1 MVTLMREGKFVK
13 IIAPGGAV
21 LNFVGITGTT
31 EKVLMETAVIAK
43 LLNRGCEVFEIKE
56 EAQEGKEPKVTYTP
70 LYNAYDEKGNEKLT
84 AKQKEALEKRGFKA
98 CDTDNGGKKNI
109 DSKELEAI
117 LIEDLEIIAKQLL
130 EQEEADREAAVGEKL
145 KIHIAELNA
154 QETVETTPK
163 TEEEVITEKA
173 SARFK
178 KHFEDL
184 VAEEKAK
191 TEAAAK
197 SEEDKAKETAFDKGA
212 VYRQL
217 PRFGNKPSS
226 STFRYA
232 ADGSLEPDTHTEEV
246 HGEDSH
252 TVVPPTPAI
261 PGEHTATSETS
272 GTPAAAG
279 AGTTPV
285 NRGGRTPESGN
296 PGNQGQGGRA
306 SSSRSAST
314 EAVASTTNRPVAS
327 EENRD
332 HL

>member
-1 MVTLMREGKFVK
+1 MREGKFVK

-21 LNFVGITGTT
+21 LNFVGVAGTT
-31 EKVLMETAVIAK
+31 EKALMETAVIAK

-56 EAQEGKEPKVTYTP
+56 EEQEGKDPKVTYTP
-70 LYNAYDEKGNEKLT
+70 LYNAFNEDGTEKLT
-84 AKQKEALEKRGFKA
+84 TKQKEDFEKRGFKGY
-98 CDTDNGGKKNI
+98 DTDNGGKKNI

-130 EQEEADREAAVGEKL
+130 EQEEADRETAIGEKL
-145 KIHIAELNA
+145 KIHIAELDA

-191 TEAAAK
+191 AEAAAK
-197 SEEDKAKETAFDKGA
+197 SEEDKAKETAFDKGT

-252 TVVPPTPAI
+252 TTVPPTPAI
-261 PGEHTATSETS
+261 PGEHTATSEAAG
-272 GTPAAAG
+272 GTPAAAV
-279 AGTTPV
+279 TTPV

-296 PGNQGQGGRA
+296 PGSQGQGGRA
-306 SSSRSAST
+306 SSRSGSSSETA
-314 EAVASTTNRPVAS
+314 AASTTGRQGAS
-327 EENRD
+327 VELNED

>member
-1 MVTLMREGKFVK
+1 MREGKFVK

-21 LNFVGITGTT
+21 LNFVGVTGTT
-31 EKVLMETAVIAK
+31 EKALIEVTAIAK

-56 EAQEGKEPKVTYTP
+56 EEQEGKDPKVTYTP
-70 LYNAYDEKGNEKLT
+70 LYNAYDDNGKEKLT
-84 AKQKEALEKRGFKA
+84 ENQKQDLEKRGFKEHT
-98 CDTDNGGKKNI
+98 TDNGGKKNI

-117 LIEDLEIIAKQLL
+117 LITDIENIVKELIEK
-130 EQEEADREAAVGEKL
+130 EETDRESAVGEKL

-154 QETVETTPK
+154 VETVETTPK

-191 TEAAAK
+191 AEAAAK
-197 SEEDKAKETAFDKGA
+197 SEEDKAKETAFDKGS

-252 TVVPPTPAI
+252 TTVPPTPAI

-272 GTPAAAG
+272 GTLAAAG
-279 AGTTPV
+279 TGTTTV
-285 NRGGRTPESGN
+285 NRGGSTPESGN
-296 PGNQGQGGRA
+296 SGRQGER
-306 SSSRSAST
+306 SSSRSSST
-314 EAVASTTNRPVAS
+314 EATASFIVTSLSSSSSLT
-327 EENRD
+327 
-332 HL
+332 

>member
-1 MVTLMREGKFVK
+1 MREGKFVK

-21 LNFVGITGTT
+21 LNFVGVTGTT
-31 EKVLMETAVIAK
+31 EKALLEITSIAK

-56 EAQEGKEPKVTYTP
+56 EAQEGKEPKVIYIP

-84 AKQKEALEKRGFKA
+84 EKQKQDFEKRGFKEHA
-98 CDTDNGGKKNI
+98 TDNGGKKNI

-117 LIEDLEIIAKQLL
+117 LITDIEDIVKQMIDK
-130 EQEEADREAAVGEKL
+130 EEKDRETAVGEKL

-154 QETVETTPK
+154 KETIETTPK
-163 TEEEVITEKA
+163 TEEEVVTEKA

-184 VAEEKAK
+184 AAEEKAK
-191 TEAAAK
+191 AEAAAK

-226 STFRYA
+226 STFRYT

-252 TVVPPTPAI
+252 TTVPPTPAI

-306 SSSRSAST
+306 SSRSAST
-314 EAVASTTNRPVAS
+314 EAAASTTNRPVAS

>member
-1 MVTLMREGKFVK
+1 MREGKFVK

-21 LNFVGITGTT
+21 LNFVGVTGTT
-31 EKVLMETAVIAK
+31 EKALMETAVIAK
-43 LLNRGCEVFEIKE
+43 LLDRGCEVFEIKE
-56 EAQEGKEPKVTYTP
+56 EVQEGKEPKVTYTP
-70 LYNAYDEKGNEKLT
+70 LYNAHDEVGNEKLT
-84 AKQKEALEKRGFKA
+84 EKQKEDFEKRGFKEYS
-98 CDTDNGGKKNI
+98 TDNGGKKNI

-197 SEEDKAKETAFDKGA
+197 SEEEKAKETAFDKGA

-252 TVVPPTPAI
+252 TTVPPTPAI
-261 PGEHTATSETS
+261 PGEHTATS

-279 AGTTPV
+279 SGTTPV

-296 PGNQGQGGRA
+296 SSNQGQGGRA
-306 SSSRSAST
+306 SSRSAST
-314 EAVASTTNRPVAS
+314 EAVASTTDRAAS
-327 EENRD
+327 SEQNGD

>member
-1 MVTLMREGKFVK
+1 MREGKFVK

-21 LNFVGITGTT
+21 LNFVGVAGTT
-31 EKVLMETAVIAK
+31 EKALMETAVIAK
-43 LLNRGCEVFEIKE
+43 LLDRGCEVFEIKE
-56 EAQEGKEPKVTYTP
+56 EEQEGKEPKVTYTP
-70 LYNAYDEKGNEKLT
+70 LYNAFDELGKEKLT
-84 AKQKEALEKRGFKA
+84 AKQKEELEKRGFKEYS
-98 CDTDNGGKKNI
+98 TDNGGKKNI

-130 EQEEADREAAVGEKL
+130 EQEEADRETAVGEKL
-145 KIHIAELNA
+145 KIHIAELDA

-197 SEEDKAKETAFDKGA
+197 SEEEKAKETAFDKGA

-252 TVVPPTPAI
+252 TVVPPTPTI
-261 PGEHTATSETS
+261 PGEHTATSEAAG
-272 GTPAAAG
+272 GTPAAAV
-279 AGTTPV
+279 TTPV

-296 PGNQGQGGRA
+296 PGSQGQGGRA
-306 SSSRSAST
+306 SSRSGSSSETA
-314 EAVASTTNRPVAS
+314 AASTTGRPVAS
-327 EENRD
+327 AELNED

>member
-1 MVTLMREGKFVK
+1 MREGKFVK

-21 LNFVGITGTT
+21 LNFVGVTGTT

-70 LYNAYDEKGNEKLT
+70 LYNAYDEKGNERLT

-130 EQEEADREAAVGEKL
+130 EQEEADHEAAVGEKL
-145 KIHIAELNA
+145 KIHISELNA
-154 QETVETTPK
+154 KETVETTPK

-197 SEEDKAKETAFDKGA
+197 SEEEKAKETAFDKGA

-252 TVVPPTPAI
+252 TTVPPTPTI
-261 PGEHTATSETS
+261 PGEHTATSEATG
-272 GTPAAAG
+272 GTPAAAV
-279 AGTTPV
+279 TTPV

-306 SSSRSAST
+306 SSRSAST
-314 EAVASTTNRPVAS
+314 EAAASTTNRPVAS
-327 EENRD
+327 EENID

>member
-1 MVTLMREGKFVK
+1 MREGKFVK

-21 LNFVGITGTT
+21 LNFVGVTGTT
-31 EKVLMETAVIAK
+31 EKALLEITSIAK

-70 LYNAYDEKGNEKLT
+70 LYNAYDEAGKEKLT
-84 AKQKEALEKRGFKA
+84 EKQKEDFEKRGFKEHA
-98 CDTDNGGKKNI
+98 TDNGGKKNI

-117 LIEDLEIIAKQLL
+117 LITDIEDIVKQLIN
-130 EQEEADREAAVGEKL
+130 QEEKDREAAVGEKL

-154 QETVETTPK
+154 KETVETTPK

-191 TEAAAK
+191 TEEAAK

-226 STFRYA
+226 STFRYTA
-232 ADGSLEPDTHTEEV
+232 NGSLEPDTHTEEV

-252 TVVPPTPAI
+252 TVAPPTPAI

-306 SSSRSAST
+306 SSRSAST
-314 EAVASTTNRPVAS
+314 EATASTTDRATTS
-327 EENRD
+327 EQNGD

>member
-1 MVTLMREGKFVK
+1 MREGKFVK

-21 LNFVGITGTT
+21 LNFVGVTGTT
-31 EKVLMETAVIAK
+31 EKALMETTAIAK
-43 LLNRGCEVFEIKE
+43 LLDRGCEVFEIKE

-84 AKQKEALEKRGFKA
+84 EKQKQDFEKRGFKEHA
-98 CDTDNGGKKNI
+98 TDNGGKKNI

-117 LIEDLEIIAKQLL
+117 LITDIEDIVKQLI
-130 EQEEADREAAVGEKL
+130 EKEETDRETAVGEKL

-154 QETVETTPK
+154 VETVETTPK

-184 VAEEKAK
+184 AAEEKAK
-191 TEAAAK
+191 AEAAAK

-212 VYRQL
+212 VYRRL

-226 STFRYA
+226 STFRYTT
-232 ADGSLEPDTHTEEV
+232 DGSLEPDTHTEEV

-252 TVVPPTPAI
+252 TTVPPTPTI

-272 GTPAAAG
+272 GAQPAAG
-279 AGTTPV
+279 ATPV

-296 PGNQGQGGRA
+296 QGQGSRA
-306 SSSRSAST
+306 SSSSSST
-314 EAVASTTNRPVAS
+314 EAAASTTGRQGVS
-327 EENRD
+327 ERNAD

>member
-21 LNFVGITGTT
+21 LNFVGVAGTT
-31 EKVLMETAVIAK
+31 EKVLMETAVIGK
-43 LLNRGCEVFEIKE
+43 LLDRGCQVFEIKE
-56 EAQEGKEPKVTYTP
+56 EEQEGKEPKVTYTP
-70 LYNAYDEKGNEKLT
+70 LYNAFDEAGAEKLT
-84 AKQKEALEKRGFKA
+84 TKQKEELEKRGFKGY
-98 CDTDNGGKKNI
+98 DTDNGGKKNI

-130 EQEEADREAAVGEKL
+130 EQEEADRESAVGEKL
-145 KIHIAELNA
+145 KIHIAELDA

-191 TEAAAK
+191 AEAAAK
-197 SEEDKAKETAFDKGA
+197 SEEEKAKETAFDKGA

-252 TVVPPTPAI
+252 TVAPPTPAI

-272 GTPAAAG
+272 GSGQGSTVTP
-279 AGTTPV
+279 PV
-285 NRGGRTPESGN
+285 NRGGSTPESGN
-296 PGNQGQGGRA
+296 SGSQGQGGRA
-306 SSSRSAST
+306 SSRSASSET
-314 EAVASTTNRPVAS
+314 AAASTTGRPTAS
-327 EENRD
+327 AELNED

>member
-1 MVTLMREGKFVK
+1 MREGKFVK

-21 LNFVGITGTT
+21 LNFVGVAGTT
-31 EKVLMETAVIAK
+31 EKALLEITSIAK

-56 EAQEGKEPKVTYTP
+56 ETQEGKEPKVTYTP
-70 LYNAYDEKGNEKLT
+70 LYNAYDEAGKEKFT
-84 AKQKEALEKRGFKA
+84 EKQKEDFEKRGFKEHS
-98 CDTDNGGKKNI
+98 TDNGGKKNI

-117 LIEDLEIIAKQLL
+117 LITDIEDIVKQLID
-130 EQEEADREAAVGEKL
+130 QEEKDREVAVGEKL

-191 TEAAAK
+191 AEAAAK

-279 AGTTPV
+279 AGTTPI

-306 SSSRSAST
+306 SSRSAST
-314 EAVASTTNRPVAS
+314 EAVASTTDRAATS
-327 EENRD
+327 EQNGD

>member
-1 MVTLMREGKFVK
+1 MREGKFVK

-21 LNFVGITGTT
+21 LNFVGVTGTT
-31 EKVLMETAVIAK
+31 EKALLEITSIAK

-56 EAQEGKEPKVTYTP
+56 EAQEGKEPKVTYIP
-70 LYNAYDEKGNEKLT
+70 LYNAYDEAGKEKLT
-84 AKQKEALEKRGFKA
+84 EKQKEDFEKRGFKEHA
-98 CDTDNGGKKNI
+98 TDNGGKKNI

-117 LIEDLEIIAKQLL
+117 LITDIEDIVKQLID
-130 EQEEADREAAVGEKL
+130 QEEKDRETAVGEKL

-154 QETVETTPK
+154 KETVETTPK

-197 SEEDKAKETAFDKGA
+197 SEEEKAKETAFDKGA

-252 TVVPPTPAI
+252 TTVPPTPAI

-306 SSSRSAST
+306 SSRSAST
-314 EAVASTTNRPVAS
+314 EAVASTTDRAAAS
-327 EENRD
+327 EQNGD

>member
-1 MVTLMREGKFVK
+1 MREGKFVK

-21 LNFVGITGTT
+21 LNFVGVTGTT
-31 EKVLMETAVIAK
+31 EKALMETAVIAK
-43 LLNRGCEVFEIKE
+43 LLDRGCEVFEIKE
-56 EAQEGKEPKVTYTP
+56 EAQEGKDPKVTYIP
-70 LYNAYDEKGNEKLT
+70 LYNAYDEAGKEKLT
-84 AKQKEALEKRGFKA
+84 EKQKEDFEKRGFKEYS
-98 CDTDNGGKKNI
+98 TDNGGKKNI

-130 EQEEADREAAVGEKL
+130 EQEEANREAAVGEKL

-154 QETVETTPK
+154 QETVETTTK

-184 VAEEKAK
+184 AAEEKAK
-191 TEAAAK
+191 AEAAAK

-226 STFRYA
+226 STFRYTA
-232 ADGSLEPDTHTEEV
+232 NGSLEPDTTHTEEV

-252 TVVPPTPAI
+252 TVVPPTPTI
-261 PGEHTATSETS
+261 PGENTATSETS
-272 GTPAAAG
+272 GAQPAAG
-279 AGTTPV
+279 ATPV
-285 NRGGRTPESGN
+285 NRGGSTPEAGNSGR
-296 PGNQGQGGRA
+296 QGQGGRA
-306 SSSRSAST
+306 SSRSSST
-314 EAVASTTNRPVAS
+314 EAAASTTGRQAAS
-327 EENRD
+327 EENAD

>member
-1 MVTLMREGKFVK
+1 MREGKFVK

-21 LNFVGITGTT
+21 LNFVGVTGTT
-31 EKVLMETAVIAK
+31 EKALLEITSIAK

-56 EAQEGKEPKVTYTP
+56 EAQEGKDPKVTYIP
-70 LYNAYDEKGNEKLT
+70 LYNAYDEAGKEKLT
-84 AKQKEALEKRGFKA
+84 EKQKEDFEKRGFKEHA
-98 CDTDNGGKKNI
+98 TDNGGKKNI

-117 LIEDLEIIAKQLL
+117 LITDIEDIVKQLID
-130 EQEEADREAAVGEKL
+130 QEEKDRETAVGEKL

-226 STFRYA
+226 STFRYT

-252 TVVPPTPAI
+252 TTVPPTPAI

-296 PGNQGQGGRA
+296 PGNQGQGGRQG
-306 SSSRSAST
+306 
-314 EAVASTTNRPVAS
+314 AS
-327 EENRD
+327 ERNAD

>member
-1 MVTLMREGKFVK
+1 MREGKFVK

-21 LNFVGITGTT
+21 LNFVGVTGTT
-31 EKVLMETAVIAK
+31 EKALLEITSIAK

-70 LYNAYDEKGNEKLT
+70 LYNAYDEAGKEKFT
-84 AKQKEALEKRGFKA
+84 EKQKEDFEKRGFKEHA
-98 CDTDNGGKKNI
+98 TDNGGKKNI

-117 LIEDLEIIAKQLL
+117 LITDIEDIVKQLI
-130 EQEEADREAAVGEKL
+130 EKEETDRETSVGEKL

-154 QETVETTPK
+154 KETVETTPK

-191 TEAAAK
+191 AEAAAK

-226 STFRYA
+226 STFRYT

-252 TVVPPTPAI
+252 TVAPPTPTI

-272 GTPAAAG
+272 GTPAPAAAG

-285 NRGGRTPESGN
+285 DRGGRTPESGN

-306 SSSRSAST
+306 SSRSAST
-314 EAVASTTNRPVAS
+314 EAAASTTNRPVAS

>member
-1 MVTLMREGKFVK
+1 MREGKFVK

-21 LNFVGITGTT
+21 LNFVGVTGTT
-31 EKVLMETAVIAK
+31 EKALMEVTAVAK

-56 EAQEGKEPKVTYTP
+56 EEQEGKEPKVTYIP
-70 LYNAYDEKGNEKLT
+70 LYNGFNNDGTEKFTE
-84 AKQKEALEKRGFKA
+84 KQKQDFEKRGFKE
-98 CDTDNGGKKNI
+98 CSTDNGGLKHI

-117 LIEDLEIIAKQLL
+117 LITDDIEDTIKQLI
-130 EQEEADREAAVGEKL
+130 EQEETDRETAVGEKL

-154 QETVETTPK
+154 VETVETTPK
-163 TEEEVITEKA
+163 TEEEVVTEKA
-173 SARFK
+173 SAHFK

-184 VAEEKAK
+184 AAEEKAK
-191 TEAAAK
+191 AEEAAK

-232 ADGSLEPDTHTEEV
+232 ADGSLEPDTTHTEEV

-252 TVVPPTPAI
+252 TVATPTPTI

-272 GTPAAAG
+272 GTTAAASTSE
-279 AGTTPV
+279 AGTSGSQG
-285 NRGGRTPESGN
+285 RGGR
-296 PGNQGQGGRA
+296 
-306 SSSRSAST
+306 SSSRSSST
-314 EAVASTTNRPVAS
+314 EASTTSRQAAS
-327 EENRD
+327 EDNEN

>member
-1 MVTLMREGKFVK
+1 MREGKFVK

-21 LNFVGITGTT
+21 LNFVGVAGTT
-31 EKVLMETAVIAK
+31 QKALMETAVIGK
-43 LLNRGCEVFEIKE
+43 LLDRGCEVFEIKE
-56 EAQEGKEPKVTYTP
+56 EEQEGKEPKVTYTP
-70 LYNAYDEKGNEKLT
+70 LYNAFNEDGTEKLT
-84 AKQKEALEKRGFKA
+84 AKQKEDFEKRGFKEYS
-98 CDTDNGGKKNI
+98 TDNGGKKNI

-130 EQEEADREAAVGEKL
+130 EQEEANRETAIGEKL
-145 KIHIAELNA
+145 KIHIAELDA

-197 SEEDKAKETAFDKGA
+197 SEEEKAKETAFDKGA

-226 STFRYA
+226 STFRYT

-252 TVVPPTPAI
+252 TTVPPTPTI
-261 PGEHTATSETS
+261 PGEHTATSEAAG

-296 PGNQGQGGRA
+296 SGSQGQGGRA
-306 SSSRSAST
+306 SSRSASA
-314 EAVASTTNRPVAS
+314 EAVASTTGRQGAS
-327 EENRD
+327 EENGD

>member
-1 MVTLMREGKFVK
+1 MREGKFVK

-21 LNFVGITGTT
+21 LNFVGVTGTT
-31 EKVLMETAVIAK
+31 EKALLEITSIAK

-56 EAQEGKEPKVTYTP
+56 EAQEGKEPKVTYIP
-70 LYNAYDEKGNEKLT
+70 LYNAYDEAGKEKLT
-84 AKQKEALEKRGFKA
+84 EKQKEDFEKRGFKEHA
-98 CDTDNGGKKNI
+98 TDNGGKKNI

-117 LIEDLEIIAKQLL
+117 LITDIEDIVKQLID
-130 EQEEADREAAVGEKL
+130 QEEKDREVAVGEKL

-197 SEEDKAKETAFDKGA
+197 SEEEKAKETAFDKGA
-212 VYRQL
+212 IYRQL

-252 TVVPPTPAI
+252 TVAPPTPAI

-296 PGNQGQGGRA
+296 SGSQGQGGRA
-306 SSSRSAST
+306 SSRSAST
-314 EAVASTTNRPVAS
+314 EAVASTTDRATTS
-327 EENRD
+327 EQNGD

>member
-1 MVTLMREGKFVK
+1 MREGKFVK

-21 LNFVGITGTT
+21 LNFVGVTGTT
-31 EKVLMETAVIAK
+31 EKALMETAVIAK
-43 LLNRGCEVFEIKE
+43 LLDRGCEVFEIKE

-70 LYNAYDEKGNEKLT
+70 LYNAYDEVGNEKLT
-84 AKQKEALEKRGFKA
+84 EKQKEDFEKRGFKEYS
-98 CDTDNGGKKNI
+98 TDNGGKKNI

-130 EQEEADREAAVGEKL
+130 EQEEANREAAVGEKL

-197 SEEDKAKETAFDKGA
+197 SEEEKAKETAFDKGA

-226 STFRYA
+226 STFRYTA
-232 ADGSLEPDTHTEEV
+232 NGSLEPDTHTEEV

-252 TVVPPTPAI
+252 TTVPPTPTI
-261 PGEHTATSETS
+261 PGENTATS
-272 GTPAAAG
+272 GG
-279 AGTTPV
+279 QGTTVTPPV

-306 SSSRSAST
+306 SSRSASA
-314 EAVASTTNRPVAS
+314 EAAASTTNRPVAS

>member
-21 LNFVGITGTT
+21 LNFVGVTGTT
-31 EKVLMETAVIAK
+31 EKALIETTAIAK
-43 LLNRGCEVFEIKE
+43 LLDRGCEVFEIKE
-56 EAQEGKEPKVTYTP
+56 EAQEGKEPKVTYIP

-84 AKQKEALEKRGFKA
+84 EKQKQDFEKRGFKEHA
-98 CDTDNGGKKNI
+98 TDNGGKKNI

-117 LIEDLEIIAKQLL
+117 LITDIEDVVKQMIDK
-130 EQEEADREAAVGEKL
+130 EETDRETAVGEKL

-154 QETVETTPK
+154 VETVETTLK

-184 VAEEKAK
+184 AAEEKAK
-191 TEAAAK
+191 AEAAAK
-197 SEEDKAKETAFDKGA
+197 SEEDKAKETAFDKGV
-212 VYRQL
+212 VYRRL

-252 TVVPPTPAI
+252 TVVPPTPTI

-272 GTPAAAG
+272 GAQPAAG
-279 AGTTPV
+279 ATPV
-285 NRGGRTPESGN
+285 NRGGSAPEAGNSGR
-296 PGNQGQGGRA
+296 QGQGGRA
-306 SSSRSAST
+306 SSRSSST
-314 EAVASTTNRPVAS
+314 EASTTGRQGAS
-327 EENRD
+327 EENAD

>member
-1 MVTLMREGKFVK
+1 M
-13 IIAPGGAV
+13 
-21 LNFVGITGTT
+21 
-31 EKVLMETAVIAK
+31 
-43 LLNRGCEVFEIKE
+43 
-56 EAQEGKEPKVTYTP
+56 
-70 LYNAYDEKGNEKLT
+70 
-84 AKQKEALEKRGFKA
+84 
-98 CDTDNGGKKNI
+98 I
-109 DSKELEAI
+109 D
-117 LIEDLEIIAKQLL
+117 
-130 EQEEADREAAVGEKL
+130 QEEKDRETAVGEKL

-154 QETVETTPK
+154 KETVETTPK

-197 SEEDKAKETAFDKGA
+197 SEEEKAKETAFDKGA

-252 TVVPPTPAI
+252 TTVPPTPTI

-306 SSSRSAST
+306 SSRSAST
-314 EAVASTTNRPVAS
+314 EAAASTTNRPVAS